1 MRNHPAVH
9 RTRRRHPLLR
19 SALLV
24 CLVCALLLSVSSSFA
39 DPCVH
44 YMDNV
49 MPGDLVWEGR
59 IQPTETEAGYSG
71 DGYCPFCHA
80 LCETGYSIPP
90 LGGGDASGSETPSGN
105 PDPAPA
111 DPPAEQPV
119 VPASEPDPQ
128 PAPAPEPAVL
138 PPDNPAP
145 APAEQPI
152 LPPSEPAESN
162 AAPAKTESLPYV
174 PPSTDSTGNAPAA
187 DQGGASSGGS
197 SSGSGAESSAPASSG
212 GSSGASDGSGSPSSG
227 SSSPANARRTRDLK
241 RFPIFSSR
249 FPYRRLRLYVP
260 PELRGTF
267 RAEAVGILLWP
278 LPESNDSSTP
288 LNSLLGN

>member
-1 MRNHPAVH
+1 MRNRPAVH
-9 RTRRRHPLLR
+9 RTRRCPAPLR

-49 MPGDLVWEGR
+49 MPGDLLWEGR
-59 IQPTETEAGYSG
+59 VQPTETEAGYSG

-80 LCETGYSIPP
+80 LCEAGYAIPP

-111 DPPAEQPV
+111 DPPEEQPV

-138 PPDNPAP
+138 PPDDPAP
-145 APAEQPI
+145 APAAPAEQPV
-152 LPPSEPAESN
+152 LPPSRPEESG
-162 AAPAKTESLPYV
+162 AAPAKTETPPYV
-174 PPSTDSTGNAPAA
+174 PPSTDSAGSAPAA

-197 SSGSGAESSAPASSG
+197 SSGSAPESSAPAS
-212 GSSGASDGSGSPSSG
+212 
-227 SSSPANARRTRDLK
+227 
-241 RFPIFSSR
+241 
-249 FPYRRLRLYVP
+249 
-260 PELRGTF
+260 
-267 RAEAVGILLWP
+267 
-278 LPESNDSSTP
+278 
-288 LNSLLGN
+288 

>member
-1 MRNHPAVH
+1 MRDRPAVH
-9 RTRRRHPLLR
+9 CLRRRPVPLR

-49 MPGDLVWEGR
+49 MPGDLLWEGR
-59 IQPTETEAGYSG
+59 VQPTETEAGYSG

-80 LCETGYSIPP
+80 LCEAGYAIPP
-90 LGGGDASGSETPSGN
+90 LGGGDASGSGAPAEAPETAP
-105 PDPAPA
+105 PAP
-111 DPPAEQPV
+111 PTEQP
-119 VPASEPDPQ
+119 PLATPTPT
-128 PAPAPEPAVL
+128 PEPVILPPDDPNPEPVPQTDQSVL
-138 PPDNPAP
+138 PPSGSTESNTGPASH
-145 APAEQPI
+145 ET
-152 LPPSEPAESN
+152 LPPVYQ
-162 AAPAKTESLPYV
+162 KTES
-174 PPSTDSTGNAPAA
+174 TENAPAVDKGGTSS
-187 DQGGASSGGS
+187 DQNGGSSTNGSSGG
-197 SSGSGAESSAPASSG
+197 GSGVSDTTPPAV
-212 GSSGASDGSGSPSSG
+212 ATPSPKPPKG
-227 SSSPANARRTRDLK
+227 RDLI

-288 LNSLLGN
+288 LNSLLGE